1 MGVTEGSSV
10 LYAHE
15 VGFNDDGAAMECE
28 ITSGDFDIQEGDEVF
43 LCNRVLPDFKTLT
56 GNADVRVRFANYPAS
71 TNTRDF
77 TSTVTDTTK
86 FFSVRGRGRQA
97 NLKISANAANDNWR
111 FGTIRMDI
119 KPDGRR

>member
-1 MGVTEGSSV
+1 M
-10 LYAHE
+10 YAHE
-15 VGFNDDGAAMECE
+15 AGFNDDGAAMDCE

-43 LCNRVLPDFKTLT
+43 LCNRVLPDFKILN
-56 GNADVRVRFANYPAS
+56 GDADVRIRFANYPAS

-77 TSTVTDTTK
+77 TSTITSATK

-97 NLKISANAANDNWR
+97 NLKISADDVDDNWR
-111 FGTIRMDI
+111 FGTVRMDI